1 MLTSSATSPLMREQA
16 RRIADARR
24 AAAAELLAVDNVE
37 RPITDP
43 AVIKLASA
51 RLYAEAVMLKVLSGD
66 VPPASEI
73 KAAQDMV
80 TEARAAVPKPVAVQ
94 VTYVHPT
101 TKCPKCQ
108 HEFSLD
114 LPDDDN
120 GSPVQAANAKPLL
133 DDPYVVAQ
141 PADSS
146 APSSPPSCTDLVPG
160 AGKISTGRTPT
171 PNVVELKRP
180 SIHDPVVFGDGTKLN
195 PPLKRLGPREAWQGY
210 PLPTV

>member
-1 MLTSSATSPLMREQA
+1 MPRPSKAQKAQHANSALQKAREAAGIELGLPTTDWRVVRLATLTAAHEALQA
-16 RRIADARR
+16 ALAAGARIDFK
-24 AAAAELLAVDNVE
+24 ELLEVD
-37 RPITDP
+37 RT
-43 AVIKLASA
+43 
-51 RLYAEAVMLKVLSGD
+51 LSD
-66 VPPASEI
+66 VRKEIGLNKPPL
-73 KAAQDMV
+73 
-80 TEARAAVPKPVAVQ
+80 AVQ

-101 TKCPKCQ
+101 TKCPACQ

-114 LPDDDN
+114 LPDKDDN